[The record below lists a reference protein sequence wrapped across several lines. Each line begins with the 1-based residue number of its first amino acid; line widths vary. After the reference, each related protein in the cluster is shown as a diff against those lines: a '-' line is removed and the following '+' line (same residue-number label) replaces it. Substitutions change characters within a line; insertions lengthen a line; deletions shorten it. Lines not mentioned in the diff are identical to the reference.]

1 VLYATS
7 MLSVYQEPMIARAHN
22 PRSASRAATTTA
34 LLLAAGL
41 CASLGGCANVGDS
54 MVSSAF
60 VDPAKYENFD
70 CKQLEAERKSL
81 ATRTAELQGL
91 MAKAET
97 GVGGAVVAELAYRNE
112 HIAARAQA
120 RLADEVWQR
129 NKCATTSPAAAAPV
143 APTPAPAV
151 PAPGKGHGSARS
163 GSAVY

>member
-1 VLYATS
+1 
-7 MLSVYQEPMIARAHN
+7 MIARAHN
-22 PRSASRAATTTA
+22 LRPALRAAAKAA

-41 CASLGGCANVGDS
+41 CAGLGGCANVGDS

-70 CKQLEAERKSL
+70 CKQLEVERKNL

-97 GVGGAVVAELAYRNE
+97 GTGGAVVSELAYRNDY
-112 HIAARAQA
+112 IFARAQA
-120 RLADEVWQR
+120 RLADEMWQR
-129 NKCATTSPAAAAPV
+129 NKCAATLPAVATPAAPAPV
-143 APTPAPAV
+143 AP
-151 PAPGKGHGSARS
+151 APGKGQGHGSARS

>member
-1 VLYATS
+1 
-7 MLSVYQEPMIARAHN
+7 MIARAPN
-22 PRSASRAATTTA
+22 LRPASRAVATA

-41 CASLGGCANVGDS
+41 CAGLGGCANVGDS

-60 VDPAKYENFD
+60 VDPARYENFD
-70 CKQLEAERKSL
+70 CKQLETERKVL

-112 HIAARAQA
+112 HIATRAQA

-129 NKCATTSPAAAAPV
+129 NKCATTSPAAAPAAP
-143 APTPAPAV
+143 APAPAV